1 MKLSFH
7 SWAYG
12 SMFSRIPSY
21 PLDETIKRVAMIGYQ
36 GIEIGAARPHAW
48 PPDLAS
54 EDRLNIKKL
63 LARYELEVA
72 AICPNNE
79 NLNPASP
86 IKQERLE
93 AIEHYRDCVK
103 LAADLKSPV
112 VVFIPGWRI
121 YGTTFSQAWK
131 WSVEALKS
139 TLELAEKLNV
149 FVAIE
154 PVNSFR
160 TNLVIRS
167 DQALAMRDEV
177 KSTRAKLLLD
187 TIHVWLEK
195 ENPVDVVNAYG
206 QNLVH
211 IHCVDA
217 VHGLYERK
225 IPGQGEFGFKSFIA
239 ALRKIGY
246 QGYLSVE
253 VWGISPDEIAQQS
266 YAFLNPMVDSY
277 SSGREK

>member
-48 PPDLAS
+48 PPDLTS
-54 EDRLNIKKL
+54 KDRLNVKKL
-63 LARYELEVA
+63 LARYKLEVA
-72 AICPNNE
+72 AICPTNE

-86 IKQERLE
+86 IRQERLD
-93 AIEHYRDCVK
+93 AIKHYRDCVK
-103 LAADLKSPV
+103 LAADLESPV
-112 VVFIPGWRI
+112 IVFIPGWRI

-131 WSVEALKS
+131 WSIEALKS
-139 TLELAEKLNV
+139 TLELGEKLNV
-149 FVAIE
+149 FVGIE

-160 TNLVIRS
+160 TNLIIRS
-167 DQALAMRDEV
+167 DQALAMIDEV
-177 KSTRAKLLLD
+177 KSTRAKLVLD

-195 ENPVDVVNAYG
+195 ENPVDVVNAYR
-206 QNLVH
+206 QDLVH

-217 VHGLYERK
+217 VQGRYERK
-225 IPGQGEFGFKSFIA
+225 IPGQGEFGFKSFIT

-246 QGYLSVE
+246 HRYLSVE
-253 VWGISPDEIAQQS
+253 VWGINPDEIAQQS
-266 YAFLNPMVDSY
+266 YAFLNNLVNSY
-277 SSGREK
+277 SDARGK